1 MNVDNFKGALPFLSA
16 FVFVFVSLLV
26 GFCIGFLFSKFRT
39 RSELQK
45 ARRDAVGR
53 SRAVLVGQFTE
64 QISPYLPNFPYNPKD
79 MRFIGAP
86 VDYIVFDGLS
96 SQNLKQVVFL
106 EIKTGK
112 SSLNINEKSL
122 RSVIEEKKVF
132 YREYRVPI

>member
-1 MNVDNFKGALPFLSA
+1 MSVDYSA
-16 FVFVFVSLLV
+16 FVFAFASLLV
-26 GFCIGFLFSKFRT
+26 GFCVGFLFSKIRT

-45 ARRDAVGR
+45 ARREAVGR
-53 SRAVLVGQFTE
+53 SRAILLGQFAE

-79 MRFIGAP
+79 MRFIGSP

-96 SQNLKQVVFL
+96 SQSLKQVVFL
-106 EIKTGK
+106 EVKTGK

-122 RSVIEEKKVF
+122 KLVVDEKKVF